1 MANSEKH
8 QWARWALALATVV
21 FTWGMTYQQITAQG
35 AAIVKLDGKDEV
47 QDEKIHIL
55 QMSAQNLQHIATDTL
70 KTLASI
76 ETSLETL
83 KGISQQ
89 QETSIAL
96 IQRDLTSWEAAD
108 E

>member
-47 QDEKIHIL
+47 QDRDIHLL
-55 QMSAQNLQHIATDTL
+55 QLSQKDIESISTQTLSALTSLGVDAKASASSIVQIQI
-70 KTLASI
+70 TLARMNNQLNN
-76 ETSLETL
+76 LE
-83 KGISQQ
+83 GV
-89 QETSIAL
+89 
-96 IQRDLTSWEAAD
+96 D
-108 E
+108 